1 MKNGMESNLG
11 VPARVAG
18 PGATE
23 LATGPWVTRHWL
35 VQGPKSSAAP
45 IACFRKA
52 RKVAHDNEPE
62 TRRACSEPGTSGASI
77 EGLFTKCGAEE
88 LSHWSNFE
96 LREWDEQ
103 GKPSA
108 VPQRQHMR

>member
-23 LATGPWVTRHWL
+23 LATGPRVTRHWL
-35 VQGPKSSAAP
+35 VQGPQSSAGP
-45 IACFRKA
+45 IGCFRKA

-62 TRRACSEPGTSGASI
+62 T
-77 EGLFTKCGAEE
+77 
-88 LSHWSNFE
+88 
-96 LREWDEQ
+96 
-103 GKPSA
+103 
-108 VPQRQHMR
+108 